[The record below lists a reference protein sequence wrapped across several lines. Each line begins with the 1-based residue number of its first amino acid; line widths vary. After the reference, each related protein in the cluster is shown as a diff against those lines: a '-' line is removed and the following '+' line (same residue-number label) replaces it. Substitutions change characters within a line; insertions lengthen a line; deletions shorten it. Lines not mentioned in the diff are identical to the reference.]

1 MPRFVR
7 SSPSLGKFMV
17 SRVLSLLLVVSAM
30 CLGADQ
36 YAGAEVCASCHKS
49 IADTQSK
56 TAMANTWHGRADA
69 SLPAKFDE
77 NIAEGMTDS
86 LHYEI
91 RRTGERFEFSVAG
104 TNAPKL
110 TAPVDSIVGG
120 KRHGLSFL
128 LNVDQVGGI
137 TLERPAM
144 LEGRYAL
151 SHLGSLVLSPGF
163 STDKPSND
171 EDELGRVLSP
181 TFEQRCLSCHGK
193 PETLGAGKQ
202 GGVRC
207 ESCHGPASEHVN
219 SIASGKPMVR
229 PKSLTGAGSIEVCA
243 QCHNGLSTSGHS
255 DPMPEDLLVS
265 SQVPALRH
273 SECFIQSREKVT
285 CTTCHNPHED
295 SAAVTQTTV
304 NACLGCHS
312 LGTPQHAAVCPV
324 NRTQG
329 CVGCHMPTVQSDS
342 FRLTDHW
349 IRVHPEP
356 GTKLQKR
363 DDSLRSQVIP
373 RREYLRLIL
382 VDSDEKLQAVTQRLS
397 KGESFSVVAHD
408 LSVDPTAPGGGYL
421 GDVELSDMDPKLAAA
436 AGKLSFGENSE
447 VVSVGANRII
457 LHRQPRDFRWEADR
471 LFLEASDLN
480 KRGDRAAAIA
490 KNREA
495 LDVYP
500 YLLRGL
506 TLMGTMLGQ
515 AGNASRASEVLAF
528 AAQNYPKDAAS
539 EFNLALTLVKQ
550 PAAQIEALRHTL
562 EIDPDMVVAY
572 QSLGAA
578 LYSTGQAP
586 AAIETFRKGLQID
599 PLSAILYYDL
609 GLALKEQ
616 GDGAGAKRALE
627 LAGKLDAEIAARK

>member
-1 MPRFVR
+1 
-7 SSPSLGKFMV
+7 
-17 SRVLSLLLVVSAM
+17 
-30 CLGADQ
+30 
-36 YAGAEVCASCHKS
+36 
-49 IADTQSK
+49 
-56 TAMANTWHGRADA
+56 MANTWHGSADP

-77 NIAEGMTDS
+77 SVAEGKTDA
-86 LHYEI
+86 LHYEV
-91 RRTGERFEFSVAG
+91 RRAGEHFEFSVAG
-104 TNAPKL
+104 AGPAKL
-110 TAPVDSIVGG
+110 TAPVDAIVGG

-128 LNVDQVGGI
+128 LSLDQVGGI
-137 TLERPAM
+137 PLERRAVI
-144 LEGRYAL
+144 EGRYAF

-171 EDELGRVLSP
+171 EDQLGRVLSP
-181 TFEQRCLSCHGK
+181 TFEERCLSCHGK

-219 SIASGKPMVR
+219 SIASAKPLVR
-229 PKSLTGAGSIEVCA
+229 PKSLAGASSIEVCA
-243 QCHNGLSTSGHS
+243 QCHNGLSASGHS

-273 SECFIQSREKVT
+273 SECFIQSREKIT
-285 CTTCHNPHED
+285 CTSCHNPHED

-304 NACLGCHS
+304 IACLGCHS
-312 LGTPQHAAVCPV
+312 LAVPKHAAVCPV

-356 GTKLQKR
+356 GTKLQAV
-363 DDSLRSQVIP
+363 DESLRSQVVP
-373 RREYLRLIL
+373 RREFLRLIV
-382 VDSDEKLQAVTQRLS
+382 VDSDEKLQSVTQRLA
-397 KGESFSVVAHD
+397 KGEAFSTVAHD

-421 GDVELSDMDPKLAAA
+421 GDVELADMDPKLAAA
-436 AGKLSFGENSE
+436 AGKLSFSENSE
-447 VVSVGANRII
+447 VVSAGGNRLI

-471 LFLEASDLN
+471 LFREASDLN
-480 KRGDRAAAIA
+480 DRGDRTGAIA
-490 KNREA
+490 KNRQA
-495 LDVYP
+495 LDEYP

-506 TLMGTMLGQ
+506 ILMGTMLGQ
-515 AGNASRASEVLAF
+515 AGNTSRASEVLAF
-528 AAQNYPKDAAS
+528 AAQNYPKDAPS

-550 PAAQIEALRHTL
+550 PAAQIEALRHTI
-562 EIDPDMVVAY
+562 EIDPDMVAAY

-578 LYSTGQAP
+578 LYSSGQAA

-609 GLALKEQ
+609 GLALKAQ
-616 GDGAGAKRALE
+616 GDSAGAQRALE